1 MANALDTLRQTLDA
15 IIAEAAADLDAQAA
29 ARAAEVAQALEQH
42 TPVAVESAVS
52 SALDGQRQWFVGLI
66 NERLEQLGEQTAT
79 ATVLRHLRGVVID
92 D

>member
-42 TPVAVESAVS
+42 TPVAVATAVS
-52 SALDGQRQWFVGLI
+52 SALDGQREWFVGLI

-92 D
+92 G